1 MGWSHSYRIVH
12 RERDRG
18 HRHRDGD
25 RAPRAAHVRHL
36 SVRPDLT
43 AGTAT
48 VVISGELDLLSTP
61 SLAEHLDQILAS
73 SPRRLVFDMS
83 RVGFIDCA
91 AARLIAGTEASLPG
105 DQRPVL
111 RRPAPEV
118 RRVFELTGLD
128 ARCEMDAETDR
139 LGRHASRAT
148 GDVPGPGG
156 RARRRGPAKGP

>member
-1 MGWSHSYRIVH
+1 MGWSHSYRVVH
-12 RERDRG
+12 HDRDRG
-18 HRHRDGD
+18 HRHRHGD
-25 RAPRAAHVRHL
+25 WAPRPGHVRHL
-36 SVRPDLT
+36 SIRPGLI

-73 SPRRLVFDMS
+73 SPERLVFDLS
-83 RVGFIDCA
+83 RVSFIDCA

-128 ARCEMDAETDR
+128 ACCETDAETDK
-139 LGRHASRAT
+139 LSR
-148 GDVPGPGG
+148 
-156 RARRRGPAKGP
+156 

>member
-12 RERDRG
+12 HDRGRG
-18 HRHRDGD
+18 HRYRHGD
-25 RAPRAAHVRHL
+25 RAGRPGHVRHL
-36 SVRPDLT
+36 SIRPGLI

-73 SPRRLVFDMS
+73 SPERLVFDLS
-83 RVGFIDCA
+83 RVTFVDCA

-111 RRPAPEV
+111 RRATREV

-128 ARCEMDAETDR
+128 ARCETEAETDK
-139 LGRHASRAT
+139 LSR
-148 GDVPGPGG
+148 
-156 RARRRGPAKGP
+156 